1 MNILVNIKNNH
12 IFFIALITVAGL
24 AIRLY
29 YSSYNIPLSLDGL
42 LYFWYATD
50 TSALGHLPQG
60 YTFPNNLWPLFVSP
74 FFYMLKSNN
83 FLDFMYLQ
91 RLLSISISVITVIP
105 VYFLCRH
112 FFDKQYAIIGV
123 ILFVFEPRIVQN
135 STLGL
140 TEPLSILFGT
150 STLALFFSKKMKY
163 VYSSFATLALFSLTR
178 YEGLLLI
185 IPITVMYFARFGRN
199 KHTAKR
205 YLLAIAIFVL
215 VITPITYSRIQIT
228 GRDGLTSHI
237 LAGAN
242 VASSEITSNDHTT
255 KKFSIT
261 NGLVTFVKLIGWSTV
276 PMFILFIP
284 FGIYA
289 IFKNRNFLNYSVVFA
304 GITLLIPAVYAYSR
318 NIEEIRYLFIVFPLF
333 SLISL
338 YMIKAVLDRSRW
350 KKPIIIALMVGV
362 ILSSGLF
369 LNWKINNEHELE
381 AVKIAKEVA
390 KRTSVINDYH
400 PESVYLRTVGF
411 EDQQDFAGKREII
424 HNKIKVLFAEKFSS
438 LKEFLDYAKEQ
449 KLEFLLV
456 DDQRSRPA
464 FLKDI
469 LENESKYP
477 FLTKEYD
484 SGEHGFKY
492 RVKIFRINYEM
503 MSE

>member
-83 FLDFMYLQ
+83 FLDYMYLQ
-91 RLLSISISVITVIP
+91 RLLSISISIITIVP

-123 ILFVFEPRIVQN
+123 VLFVFEPRIIQN
-135 STLGL
+135 SMLGL

-163 VYSSFATLALFSLTR
+163 VYSSFATLALFALTR
-178 YEGLLLI
+178 YEGLLLL
-185 IPITVMYFARFGRN
+185 IPITIMYFVRFGRN
-199 KHTAKR
+199 RHTAKR
-205 YLLAIAIFVL
+205 YILAITIFVL

-237 LAGAN
+237 FAGAN
-242 VASSEITSNDHTT
+242 VASSEIISDHAT

-261 NGLVTFVKLIGWSTV
+261 NGLVTFGKLIGWSTV
-276 PMFILFIP
+276 PIFILFVP
-284 FGIYA
+284 FGVYT
-289 IFKNRNFLNYSVVFA
+289 IFRNRNFLNYSIILS
-304 GITLLIPAVYAYSR
+304 GIALLIPSVYAYSR